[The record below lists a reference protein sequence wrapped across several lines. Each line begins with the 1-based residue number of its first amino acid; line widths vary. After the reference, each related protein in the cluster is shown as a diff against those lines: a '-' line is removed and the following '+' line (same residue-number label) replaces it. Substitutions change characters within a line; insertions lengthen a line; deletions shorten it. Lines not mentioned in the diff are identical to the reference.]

1 MKYNFKINS
10 NGSIKYFALILS
22 FVFISLPSFAIQDLE
37 QLSPGDTITLED
49 CINFAYEHSPEIKKA
64 KNNVLAAKSRI
75 GQTKSIYFPSL
86 SANTGYYI
94 IQNAKRWDR
103 SNNYHS
109 LNVDLSQ
116 KIWDFGKMNATL
128 NAYKYNLEAAKLAL
142 EYEYVDTTYVVK
154 IEYYKCLEYW
164 AKVLINERNVEIQ
177 QLQYNRAKAL
187 HEEGLKSKI
196 DVVDAEVALD
206 NAKFALIEARS
217 DYYTEIM
224 ILKNVMYWSNCP
236 QQYKLAPTPTFNI
249 LVDYKYESDLSKS
262 SHNPDFHTILTQG
275 IKKANVL
282 GNKKEDF
289 LALPHDVDWY
299 LNESREKNPFLL
311 GIKLIEKAAE
321 ENLKGIRRMYN
332 PDLDL
337 NLGYNLMNNNQTTS
351 NTFDI
356 GVRLGIGGFN
366 AMYMK
371 TKLEEAKANLA
382 MAQNDTEQYI
392 IDNEWDVRDK
402 VAWMLKFPAE
412 ISIKLNQ
419 IERALEY
426 LELADGRYTVGTG
439 NFIELQK
446 AAHEYYLAQLE
457 YINVVCQY
465 NRVLAMVDR
474 SIGVR

>member
-1 MKYNFKINS
+1 MKIHID
-10 NGSIKYFALILS
+10 IKLVFIKNFALT
-22 FVFISLPSFAIQDLE
+22 VSLLFLCMPAYAIQDLDN
-37 QLSPGDTITLED
+37 LPAGDSITLED
-49 CINFAYEHSPEIKKA
+49 CINYAFEHSPYIKKA
-64 KNNVLAAKSRI
+64 KNKVLAAKSKK
-75 GQTKSIYFPSL
+75 GQAKSVYFPSL
-86 SANTGYYI
+86 SANTGYFI
-94 IQNAKRWDR
+94 AQNAKKWDS

-128 NAYKYNLEAAKLAL
+128 NASKYNLKAAELSL
-142 EYEYVDTTYVVK
+142 EYEYVNTSYKVK
-154 IEYYKCLEYW
+154 IEYYKCLELW

-177 QLQYNRAKAL
+177 QIQYERSKTL

-217 DYYTEIM
+217 DYFTEIM
-224 ILKNVMYWSNCP
+224 ILKNTMYWANCP

-249 LVDYKYESDLSKS
+249 LLDYKYETDLSKS
-262 SHNPDFHTILTQG
+262 SKNPDFHTILTQG

-289 LALPHDVDWY
+289 LSLPHDIDWY
-299 LNESREKNPFLL
+299 LKESREKNPYLL
-311 GIKLIEKAAE
+311 GIKLIEQAAE
-321 ENLKGIRRMYN
+321 ENLKEVKRMYN

-337 NLGYNLMNNNQTTS
+337 NLGYSMVNTKNSTS
-351 NTFDI
+351 NVFDI
-356 GVRLGIGGFN
+356 GIRAGLGKVN
-366 AMYMK
+366 VMLWK
-371 TKLEEAKANLA
+371 TKLDESKALLA

-402 VAWMLKFPAE
+402 VAWMKKFPSE
-412 ISIKLNQ
+412 ISIKLDQ
-419 IERALEY
+419 IERSLEY

-446 AAHEYYLAQLE
+446 AAHEYYQAQLE

-465 NRVLAMVDR
+465 NKVLAMIDK

>member
-1 MKYNFKINS
+1 
-10 NGSIKYFALILS
+10 
-22 FVFISLPSFAIQDLE
+22 
-37 QLSPGDTITLED
+37 
-49 CINFAYEHSPEIKKA
+49 
-64 KNNVLAAKSRI
+64 
-75 GQTKSIYFPSL
+75 
-86 SANTGYYI
+86 
-94 IQNAKRWDR
+94 
-103 SNNYHS
+103 
-109 LNVDLSQ
+109 
-116 KIWDFGKMNATL
+116 MNATL

-142 EYEYVDTTYVVK
+142 EYEYVNTAYDVK
-154 IEYYKCLEYW
+154 IEYYKCLELW
-164 AKVLINERNVEIQ
+164 AKVLINERNVEIE

-187 HEEGLKSKI
+187 YDEGLKSRI

-206 NAKFALIEARS
+206 NAKFSLVEARS

-224 ILKNVMYWSNCP
+224 ILKNTMYWANCP
-236 QQYKLAPTPTFNI
+236 QQYVLAPTQTFDI
-249 LVDYKYESDLSKS
+249 LLDYKYESDLAKS
-262 SHNPDFHTILTQG
+262 SQNPDFHTILTRG

-289 LALPHDVDWY
+289 LALPHDIDWY
-299 LNESREKNPFLL
+299 LKESREKNPFLL
-311 GIKLIEKAAE
+311 GIKLIEKAAK
-321 ENLKGIRRMYN
+321 ENLKGVRRMYN

-337 NLGYNLMNNNQTTS
+337 SLGYNLMNTNISTS
-351 NTFDI
+351 NVFNI
-356 GVRLGIGGFN
+356 GARVGIGGFN

-402 VAWMLKFPAE
+402 VAWMLKFPSE

-426 LELADGRYTVGTG
+426 LELADGRYTIGTG

-446 AAHEYYLAQLE
+446 AAHEYYLSQLE
-457 YINVVCQY
+457 YVSVVCQY
-465 NRVLAMVDR
+465 NKVLAMVDR